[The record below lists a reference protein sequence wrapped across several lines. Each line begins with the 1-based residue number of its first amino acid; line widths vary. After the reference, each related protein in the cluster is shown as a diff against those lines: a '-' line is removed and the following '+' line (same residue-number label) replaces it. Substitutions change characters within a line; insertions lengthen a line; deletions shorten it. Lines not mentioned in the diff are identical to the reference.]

1 MQFLLEIGTYVFFYP
16 IMNLLKYNVCIFRLE
31 TTLRFLATGETYRS
45 LMYATRIHESTIS
58 RFIPEVCQTIYNN
71 LKGTYLKVIV

>member
-1 MQFLLEIGTYVFFYP
+1 MSF
-16 IMNLLKYNVCIFRLE
+16 FRLE

-58 RFIPEVCQTIYNN
+58 RFIPDICEIIYNT
-71 LKGTYLKVIV
+71 LKDTYLKVISMKEINCI